1 MKSYLV
7 LVLVGCARTNMRTLE
22 DVIREQSMFED
33 SALEDASAYARMVN
47 NGAKRFQRKEFSI
60 FKAVEDGMKLSVQQS
75 IGKLN
80 DTRSKSK
87 EASQENIR

>member
-33 SALEDASAYARMVN
+33 SALEDASAYARKIN
-47 NGAKRFQRKEFSI
+47 QGSKIFQRQEFSI
-60 FKAVEDGMKLSVQQS
+60 FKAVEEGMKLSIKHS
-75 IGKLN
+75 RGE
-80 DTRSKSK
+80 TT
-87 EASQENIR
+87 

>member
-1 MKSYLV
+1 M
-7 LVLVGCARTNMRTLE
+7 GIE
-22 DVIREQSMFED
+22 DIIREQSIFED

-75 IGKLN
+75 KG
-80 DTRSKSK
+80 
-87 EASQENIR
+87 EVA